1 VSGLLRVVEP
11 GPRATVQDLGRPGL
25 AHLGVSRSGAADR
38 GAHALA
44 ARLLGNAPST
54 AAVETTLGG
63 LVVELSRSTWCVVTG
78 PPVAVRVDGAEVGSH
93 APFLAPA
100 GSRVSL
106 GTPATGMR
114 NHLAVR
120 GGLATP
126 VVLGSRS
133 TDVFGGIGP
142 RPLRPGDELE
152 VGDPADAHQPGV
164 DAVAAR
170 EVPDLVDLDVD
181 PGPRRDWVDDDAWA
195 TLLRHEW
202 RATPDSD
209 RVGVRFDGPELTR
222 IRTDELQ
229 SEGLVPG
236 AVQLPASGRPIA
248 FLADV
253 PTTGGYPVVAVLRES
268 ALDRLAQVRP
278 GTRVRFRRA

>member
-1 VSGLLRVVEP
+1 M
-11 GPRATVQDLGRPGL
+11 A
-25 AHLGVSRSGAADR
+25 
-38 GAHALA
+38 
-44 ARLLGNAPST
+44 
-54 AAVETTLGG
+54 
-63 LVVELSRSTWCVVTG
+63 
-78 PPVAVRVDGAEVGSH
+78 VDGTEVGSH

-106 GTPATGMR
+106 GRPATGMR

-133 TDVFGGIGP
+133 TDVLGGIGP
-142 RPLRPGDELE
+142 PPLRAGDELH
-152 VGDPADAHQPGV
+152 VGDPRDHNHPAV
-164 DAVAAR
+164 DVVAASP
-170 EVPDLVDLDVD
+170 VPDLVELDVD
-181 PGPRRDWVDDDAWA
+181 PGPRRDWVDDTTWA

-202 RATPDSD
+202 VATPDSD

-222 IRTDELQ
+222 IRTDELP

-236 AVQLPASGRPIA
+236 AVQLPASGRPIT

-253 PTTGGYPVVAVLRES
+253 PTTGGYPVVAVLREGS
-268 ALDRLAQVRP
+268 LDRLAQVRP
-278 GTRVRFRRA
+278 GTRVRLRNA

>member
-1 VSGLLRVVEP
+1 VSGQLRVVEP

-44 ARLLGNAPST
+44 ARLLGNDPST
-54 AAVETTLGG
+54 AAIETTLGG
-63 LVVELSRSTWCVVTG
+63 LVVEVTRSTWCVVTG
-78 PPVAVRVDGAEVGSH
+78 PPVPVRLDDAEVGSH
-93 APFLAPA
+93 ARFLAPA

-106 GTPATGMR
+106 GVPASGMR

-133 TDVFGGIGP
+133 TDAFGGIGP
-142 RPLRPGDELE
+142 PPLRPGDELP
-152 VGDPADAHQPGV
+152 VGDPAHTDHPGV

-170 EVPDLVDLDVD
+170 DVPDLVDLDVD
-181 PGPRRDWVDDDAWA
+181 PGPRRAWVDDAAWA

-202 RATPDSD
+202 TATQDSD

-222 IRTDELQ
+222 IRTDELP

-253 PTTGGYPVVAVLRES
+253 PTTGGYPVVGVLREA